1 MVEIAIKCR
10 EEIIM
15 SENEIVKYYNKFC
28 EDKRLLS
35 RHGQVEFAVTMHYIK
50 KHLEGKGSLKI
61 LDVGAGTGR
70 YSFALSDMGH
80 EVVAVE
86 LVKYN
91 LGILKSKGKNIEAYQ
106 GDARNLRRF
115 MNDSFD
121 VVLLFGPMYHLL
133 SHEDKLKALGEAKRI
148 VKKGGLIFISYLM
161 NEYAVL
167 VHGFRDN
174 YILEEINL
182 GRLSKDFEVV
192 AKEPD
197 LYSYV
202 RVEDIDKLLCVTE
215 LERVEIVSQDGATD
229 YMRDV
234 INVMSEDVFELYIK
248 YQISVSGRREL
259 LGASSHVLDILR
271 K

>member
-1 MVEIAIKCR
+1 
-10 EEIIM
+10 M
-15 SENEIVKYYNKFC
+15 SEKDIVKYYNKIC

-50 KHLEGKGSLKI
+50 KHIEGKGRLKI

-70 YSFALSDMGH
+70 YSFALNDFGH

-91 LGILKSKGKNIEAYQ
+91 LGILKSKGENIPAYQ
-106 GDARNLRRF
+106 GDARNLKRF
-115 MNDSFD
+115 KNDSFD

-133 SHEDKLKALGEAKRI
+133 SYKDKLQALNEAKRI
-148 VKKGGLIFISYLM
+148 VKKDGLVFISYLM

-167 VHGFRDN
+167 VHGFKDN
-174 YILEEINL
+174 YILDEIKA
-182 GRLSKDFEVV
+182 GRLSEDFQVV

-202 RVEDIDKLLCVTE
+202 RIEEVDGLLCDAE
-215 LERVEIVSQDGATD
+215 MERVEIVSQDGATD

-234 INVMSEDVFELYIK
+234 INAMSEEVFELYIK
-248 YQISVSGRREL
+248 YQISVSGRKEL
-259 LGASSHVLDILR
+259 LGASSHVLDIL
-271 K
+271 KK